1 MLLRLMVGAVLMLL
15 LAVAACGGGEVRQV
29 RGQVVAVT
37 ARDFAEVESLRIR
50 DAEGREY
57 RFVTEGFVGF
67 TPSHI
72 REHQLLGQSLLV
84 SYERRGDELVAVA
97 LED

>member
-1 MLLRLMVGAVLMLL
+1 MLRVMVGAVLLLL
-15 LAVAACGGGEVRQV
+15 LAVAACGEGEVRQV
-29 RGQVVAVT
+29 RGQVMEVT

-50 DAEGREY
+50 DDEGREY
-57 RFVTEGFVGF
+57 HFVTEGFVGF

-84 SYERRGDELVAVA
+84 SYERRGDNLVAVA
-97 LED
+97 VAD

>member
-1 MLLRLMVGAVLMLL
+1 MLRLVGVAALL
-15 LAVAACGGGEVRQV
+15 LLVAVAACGGGEVRQV
-29 RGQVVAVT
+29 RGQVVEVT

-84 SYERRGDELVAVA
+84 SYERRGDKLVAVA
-97 LED
+97 VAD

>member
-1 MLLRLMVGAVLMLL
+1 MLLRVMVGAVLLLL
-15 LAVAACGGGEVRQV
+15 LAVAACGEGEVRQV
-29 RGQVVAVT
+29 RGQVMEVT

-50 DAEGREY
+50 DDEGREY
-57 RFVTEGFVGF
+57 HFVTEGFVGF

-84 SYERRGDELVAVA
+84 SYERRGDNLVAVA
-97 LED
+97 VAD